1 MNKCKNMSRIIGL
14 TIGFLVSISVFGQAD
29 LKLKTTELEA
39 LKSREKD
46 LVAEIE
52 ILKLA
57 ELQLLDSD
65 NLIRTEID

>member
-1 MNKCKNMSRIIGL
+1 MNRIIGL
-14 TIGFLVSISVFGQAD
+14 IIGFLVSVSVFGQAD

-39 LKSREKD
+39 LKTREKD

-57 ELQLLDSD
+57 ELNLLDTD
-65 NLIRTEID
+65 NLIRIEID